1 MLSLHD
7 VHEVNKYRAGR
18 FCLSVCVYAWLN
30 YELLNGFVWY
40 FLWKLCHWSFL
51 KILFFDFVQSI
62 IKQCGTNL
70 WVRID
75 ISRATQWQ
83 IVTEFLKI
91 QNPARVIFCEIWN
104 DNTAAARTKN
114 LNRIWSPHPT
124 RNSSVLYHRATTPHL
139 VRRLCCFVLL
149 KTDFKNTW
157 FVY

>member
-30 YELLNGFVWY
+30 YELLNGFVRY
-40 FLWKLCHWSFL
+40 FLWKLYHWSFL
-51 KILFFDFVQSI
+51 KILLFDFVQSV

-75 ISRATQWQ
+75 ISATYDKATQWQ
-83 IVTEFLKI
+83 M
-91 QNPARVIFCEIWN
+91 AIFFEIWN
-104 DNTAAARTKN
+104 DNTAAAWTKN
-114 LNRIWSPHPT
+114 LNRIRSPHPT
-124 RNSSVLYHRATTPHL
+124 RNSSVLYHRATTSHL
-139 VRRLCCFVLL
+139 VKRLCCFVVL